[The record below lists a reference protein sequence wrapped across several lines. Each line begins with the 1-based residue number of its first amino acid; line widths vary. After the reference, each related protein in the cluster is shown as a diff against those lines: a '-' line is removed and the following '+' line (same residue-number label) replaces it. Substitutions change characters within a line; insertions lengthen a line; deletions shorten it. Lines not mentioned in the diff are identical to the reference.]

1 MTDDFRTRKLLD
13 EQFLILS
20 IRQFPSSKAL
30 AFFPLWSRYDSIPH
44 PEIPQT

>member
-1 MTDDFRTRKLLD
+1 MTDNFRTRKLLV

-20 IRQFPSSKAL
+20 IRQFPSSKAR
-30 AFFPLWSRYDSIPH
+30 AFFPLWSRYESIRH